1 MNTAHDNPEQQEGPA
16 TAHETTASATGQDP
30 TPGAPSPGNPY
41 GGQAGQPSA
50 RFFQWLRS
58 LGIQRGRNRWVGG
71 VCSGLA
77 DKWGIDPVIVR
88 GLAVVLTLFFG
99 IGLLAYGVA
108 WALLPEP
115 DGRIHVE
122 EVARGRWSAGMTGA
136 GIATLLGLG
145 GSGQGI
151 FTDGDGGWFFWPI
164 VWIGGIAWL
173 IYWAANRDKPKN
185 IRKAPEGPAPHGQ
198 PGQPWYGTTW
208 QGPGQPGTPAGQP
221 NVWQGPSLPAPPQHF
236 APAPAF
242 APDPKQY
249 VKAKTVKTRP
259 RLGAAASFLVIG
271 AAAVVGAAVLLLD
284 AGNVIHLGGYEA
296 GVAAAAAAITA
307 GLGIVAA
314 GISGRTAGGLGTF
327 AIVALLFAGLM
338 SLPPSDFSGFNQSTW
353 APTTVTAAENGR
365 TVVMGNATIDLT
377 RLSTPLADDVQI
389 PLDLVAA
396 SVTIRVPGD
405 VPVQLKSE
413 LAAANL
419 TIDGEDTGGTLAEN
433 TTRDINPKA
442 TGKGIVITLQ
452 GAATNIDVVV
462 VP

>member
-1 MNTAHDNPEQQEGPA
+1 MNTSHGIPEQQDGPA
-16 TAHETTASATGQDP
+16 TAHETTASATAQE
-30 TPGAPSPGNPY
+30 PSPGTPPSSNPY

-58 LGIQRGRNRWVGG
+58 LGIVRGRNRWVGG

-122 EVARGRWSAGMTGA
+122 EVARGRWTAGMTGA
-136 GIATLLGLG
+136 GLATLFGLG
-145 GSGQGI
+145 GSGSGVLA
-151 FTDGDGGWFFWPI
+151 DGDGGWFFWPLL
-164 VWIGGIAWL
+164 WIGGIAWL
-173 IYWAANRDKPKN
+173 IYWAVNRDKPKN
-185 IRKAPEGPAPHGQ
+185 IHKGPEEGAPESQ
-198 PGQPWYGTTW
+198 PEQPWYGNTW
-208 QGPGQPGTPAGQP
+208 QGPGQPGTPAGQAG
-221 NVWQGPSLPAPPQHF
+221 VWPGSTPPPPPQHF

-242 APDPKQY
+242 TPDPRQY
-249 VKAKTVKTRP
+249 VKAPSVKTRP
-259 RLGAAASFLVIG
+259 RLGGPASFLVIG

-284 AGNVIHLGGYEA
+284 AGNVINLGGYED

-327 AIVALLFAGLM
+327 AVVALLLAGLM
-338 SLPPSDFSGFNQSTW
+338 SLPPSNFSAFNQSTW
-353 APTTVTAAENGR
+353 APTTVSAAENGR
-365 TVVMGNATIDLT
+365 QVVMGNAEIDLT
-377 RLSTPLADDVQI
+377 KLSTPLADDVQI

-396 SVTIRVPGD
+396 TVTIRVPGD
-405 VPVQLKSE
+405 IPVQLKSE
-413 LAAANL
+413 LADANL
-419 TIDGEDTGGTLAEN
+419 TIDGEKTGGALAEN
-433 TTRDINPKA
+433 STQDINPKA
-442 TGKGIVITLQ
+442 TGNGLVITLQ
-452 GAATNIDVVV
+452 GAATSIDLVVAK
-462 VP
+462 